1 MISAK
6 YLCIDDQTAETI
18 DPVLYALEGPDK
30 SIEFSKMHPK
40 ELAEQFE
47 RIKQE
52 SSRGVP
58 FGVLVDLR
66 LDELPDDDGN
76 KVFYRGSTLA
86 QDLRTRM
93 ALGEIDNFPIVLWSV
108 NDKLARSYEP
118 DSASHDLF
126 DAVYL
131 KDGPDVS
138 SAEGIAKRTLQL
150 QAFAVGYCSL
160 KECLNPKGEGE
171 SWDLPRALGV
181 SGADLD
187 ILDPRLVQYL
197 LSSEVVYVFARKVL
211 NSLIREE
218 GILVGERMLAAKLG
232 IDIEA
237 SGDSW
242 EGLLSAL
249 VECRY
254 SGIFSEAYTRWWLH
268 RISSYWDKLN
278 SGKGTLRRFGASGR
292 VKVLNDA
299 LGLSLV
305 AATPLVEGYSD
316 RFSTLCVATSA
327 ALDTVDAFKVLRV
340 DSFPWQE
347 SRYVSAYAAGNR
359 INRTLWKIDPLE
371 MERYLEFKE
380 GLKNG

>member
-138 SAEGIAKRTLQL
+138 SPEGIAKRTLQL
-150 QAFAVGYCSL
+150 QAFAVGYCYL
-160 KECLNPKGEGE
+160 KECLNLKGEGE

-249 VECRY
+249 GVCRT
-254 SGIFSEAYTRWWLH
+254 FQVFR
-268 RISSYWDKLN
+268 
-278 SGKGTLRRFGASGR
+278 
-292 VKVLNDA
+292 A
-299 LGLSLV
+299 LG
-305 AATPLVEGYSD
+305 
-316 RFSTLCVATSA
+316 
-327 ALDTVDAFKVLRV
+327 
-340 DSFPWQE
+340 
-347 SRYVSAYAAGNR
+347 VSATIGALLPRARPYE
-359 INRTLWKIDPLE
+359 P
-371 MERYLEFKE
+371 FCPS
-380 GLKNG
+380 